1 MAEITLIKAIFGMGN
16 MNHTHVHRHNILDMS
31 TMNIDTIKMEQHQGG
46 VTPNTLNAIAAQSG
60 GLTTRPSGAVNI
72 EDDWNIRR
80 GLGMFTFLI
89 TSNSVEQAELA
100 VLGYMTGGQASHE
113 GIEPQ
118 TMFVPVRCW
127 DTRTTQK
134 FDNMGLPMASTVIAS
149 SHQFLMGDP
158 TGRDE
163 LKSVRPLDMAQ
174 EVLGYMASSADGM
187 QDGFDGILAAD
198 LRQNVVMS
206 KTDNLNP
213 THHARELLKIAASTT
228 AEGQYTG
235 IANAIGDAMVGPGIG
250 EAPLTSNEFFKTMM
264 AAGGSFSMTNFMG
277 WSVAEINSV
286 FVNLPDVMNIT
297 LLNPSATVAV
307 DNTLIS
313 HEHGGANSYET
324 IAAELAYLTVH
335 MLIRCGL
342 THLVFS
348 ATNNPHHFSGLEGSD
363 SGVEVVTGTFGSV
376 LDHDEYAINRV
387 ERFKEMLRGLFFSK
401 YSTQFVHTSTIISVQ
416 VSCHL
421 FGETDVTVFF
431 NGEEGLQRKYTNA
444 TYAVNRTSTNITNS
458 HDGLNE
464 AQNFMKNIT
473 DYFTKS

>member
-1 MAEITLIKAIFGMGN
+1 MAEITLTKAIFGMGN
-16 MNHTHVHRHNILDMS
+16 QNHAHVHRHNILDMS
-31 TMNIDTIKMEQHQGG
+31 TMNIDTLKMEQHQGG
-46 VTPNTLNAIAAQSG
+46 VTANTLNAIAAQSG
-60 GLTTRPSGAVNI
+60 GLTTRPSGIVNI

-80 GLGMFTFLI
+80 GLGMLNFMI
-89 TSNSVEQAELA
+89 TNNSVEQAELS
-100 VLGYMTGGQASHE
+100 VLGYLTGGGATHE

-134 FDNMGLPMASTVIAS
+134 FDNMGLPMPSTVITG

-158 TGRDE
+158 TGRDD

-174 EVLGYMASSADGM
+174 EVLGYMASANDGM
-187 QDGFDGILAAD
+187 NDGFDGILAAD
-198 LRQNVVMS
+198 LKQNVVMS

-213 THHARELLKIAASTT
+213 THHARELLRVAAATT
-228 AEGQYTG
+228 TEGQYTG

-250 EAPLTSNEFFKTMM
+250 EAPLTSNDFFKTMM
-264 AAGGSFSMTNFMG
+264 SVNGSFSMANFMG
-277 WSVAEINSV
+277 WSMAEINSV
-286 FVNLPDVMNIT
+286 FTNLPDVMNIQ
-297 LLNPSATVAV
+297 LLNPTATVAV
-307 DNTLIS
+307 DNTLTS
-313 HEHGGANSYET
+313 TEYGGANSYET
-324 IAAELAYLTVH
+324 IASELAYLTVH

-348 ATNNPHHFSGLEGSD
+348 ATNNPHHFSGLEGSET
-363 SGVEVVTGTFGSV
+363 GVEIVTGTFGSV

-387 ERFKEMLRGLFFSK
+387 ERFKEMLRQLFFSK
-401 YSTQFVHTSTIISVQ
+401 YSTQFAHTSTILSVQ

-431 NGEEGLQRKYTNA
+431 NGEEHNERKYVNA

-458 HDGLNE
+458 QDGLN
-464 AQNFMKNIT
+464 AAHNFMQNIT
-473 DYFTKS
+473 DYFTK

>member
-1 MAEITLIKAIFGMGN
+1 MAEITLVKAVFGMGN
-16 MNHTHVHRHNILDMS
+16 VNQDHVHRHNILDMN

-46 VTPNTLNAIAAQSG
+46 VTANTLNTIAAQSG
-60 GLTTRPSGAVNI
+60 GLTTRPSGYVNI
-72 EDDWNIRR
+72 EDSWNVRR
-80 GLGMFTFLI
+80 GLGMFNFLI
-89 TSNSVEQAELA
+89 TNNSVETAELS
-100 VLGYMTGGQASHE
+100 VLGYLTGGGASHE

-134 FDNMGLPMASTVIAS
+134 FDNMGLPMASTVITG

-187 QDGFDGILAAD
+187 NDGFDGILAAD

-213 THHARELLKIAASTT
+213 THHARELLRIAAATT
-228 AEGQYTG
+228 TEGQYTG

-250 EAPLTSNEFFKTMM
+250 ESPLTSNEFFKTMM
-264 AAGGSFSMTNFMG
+264 SYNGSFSMANFMG

-286 FVNLPDVMNIT
+286 FTNLPDVMNIT
-297 LLNPSATVAV
+297 LLNPAATTAV

-313 HEHGGANSYET
+313 QEYGRANSYET
-324 IAAELAYLTVH
+324 IAEELAYLTVH

-348 ATNNPHHFSGLEGSD
+348 ATNNPHHFSGLAGSD

-376 LDHDEYAINRV
+376 LDHDDHAINRV

-401 YSTQFVHTSTIISVQ
+401 YSTQFVHTATLLSVQ
-416 VSCHL
+416 VSSHL
-421 FGETDVTVFF
+421 FGETSVTVFF
-431 NGEEGLQRKYTNA
+431 NGEQDKQQTYVNA
-444 TYAVNRTSTNITNS
+444 TYAINRTSTNITNS
-458 HDGLNE
+458 VDGLAE
-464 AQNFMKNIT
+464 AQNFMQNIT
-473 DYFTKS
+473 DYFTK